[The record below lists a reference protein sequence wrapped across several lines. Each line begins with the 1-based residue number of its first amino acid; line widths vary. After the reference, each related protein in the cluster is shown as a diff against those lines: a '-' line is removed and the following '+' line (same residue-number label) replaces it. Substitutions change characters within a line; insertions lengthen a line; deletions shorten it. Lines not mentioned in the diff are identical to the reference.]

1 MESNPVASH
10 PNASNLTFEVV
21 NNQLP
26 HGGSVIV
33 YSDSSN
39 IQGQELDWLQSI
51 DENIPTGLESFQSKF
66 AGKYGSQHGI
76 MCDAR
81 LRWRAS
87 AMTGFEAAN
96 EVSHGGFEE
105 HTQKFGKWTWFTFT
119 IRPDYFYFNY
129 LLVRFEN
136 IYLLIQNISWLTWG
150 QWFCYSIQ
158 HFF

>member
-1 MESNPVASH
+1 MIEWGQHILSLVFNSSSLNSVESDPVASH
-10 PNASNLTFEVV
+10 PNARNLTFEVV

-39 IQGQELDWLQSI
+39 LQGQESDGLQSI
-51 DENIPTGLESFQSKF
+51 DENIPTVLESFQSFQSKF

-87 AMTGFEAAN
+87 SMTGFEAAN

-105 HTQKFGKWTWFTFT
+105 HTQKFG
-119 IRPDYFYFNY
+119 
-129 LLVRFEN
+129 E
-136 IYLLIQNISWLTWG
+136 
-150 QWFCYSIQ
+150 
-158 HFF
+158 